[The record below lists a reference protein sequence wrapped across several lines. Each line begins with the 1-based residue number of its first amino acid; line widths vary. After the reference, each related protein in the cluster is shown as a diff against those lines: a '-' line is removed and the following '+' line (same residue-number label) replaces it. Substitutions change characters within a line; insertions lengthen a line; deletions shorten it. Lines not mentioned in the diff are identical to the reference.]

1 LAKYLNAWDQ
11 KPDIV
16 SLGSQKNFDR
26 FMASLVVPEG
36 HELKLP
42 STADFKA
49 MIAKAR
55 IYRDAQK
62 LIRPMFQAFQANI
75 TAYTVSVISM
85 LIGDKIDLEKIWT
98 NQSISPELLAQIE
111 VWARQVSE
119 ILHESA
125 GGRMISEWA
134 KKSECKD
141 AVFSISY
148 SPVAS
153 GIPEVR
159 YET

>member
-1 LAKYLNAWDQ
+1 
-11 KPDIV
+11 
-16 SLGSQKNFDR
+16 
-26 FMASLVVPEG
+26 MASLTAPEG
-36 HELKLP
+36 QEIKLP
-42 STADFKA
+42 STAEFKN

-75 TAYTVSVISM
+75 TAYTVSVMSM
-85 LIGDKIDLEKIWT
+85 LIGSRIDLDRIWS
-98 NQSISPELLAQIE
+98 NQTISQELLNQIE
-111 VWARQVSE
+111 VWSRQVSE
-119 ILHESA
+119 ILHDSA

-134 KKSECKD
+134 KKPECKE
-141 AVFSISY
+141 AVFAASY

-159 YET
+159 YES